1 VTVDCGSDA
10 AFATAVRD
18 ALVARG
24 VFVRMP
30 FAAPGNRCIRVG
42 AVSPED
48 LDRFAE
54 ALSPALA
61 SANETLS

>member
-1 VTVDCGSDA
+1 MTVDCESDA

-42 AVSPED
+42 AGSHED
-48 LDRFAE
+48 LERFAE
-54 ALSPALA
+54 ALPPALA
-61 SANETLS
+61 GADETLS